1 MLDQVLTPLPK
12 VFQKMQQ
19 KDQKQI
25 LWASNKFKHDVDS
38 EVENFQILFNFLRNI
53 ADGRPEEESFAEGG
67 SDSEGP
73 PNNETEGK
81 TESEGRK
88 KCETESDADSDGT
101 EGHHNIFHPKLLLD
115 LRNRHRLEL

>member
-1 MLDQVLTPLPK
+1 MLDQALTPLPK

-19 KDQKQI
+19 KDQNTDTTYVVSVDQKQI

-81 TESEGRK
+81 TESEGRMV
-88 KCETESDADSDGT
+88 
-101 EGHHNIFHPKLLLD
+101 PKVIITFFI
-115 LRNRHRLEL
+115 RSFC

>member
-12 VFQKMQQ
+12 VFQKMPQ

-38 EVENFQILFNFLRNI
+38 EVENFPILFHFLRNI
-53 ADGRPEEESFAEGG
+53 ADGRQEEESFAEGG

-81 TESEGRK
+81 TEKVGRNVRQNQK
-88 KCETESDADSDGT
+88 P
-101 EGHHNIFHPKLLLD
+101 IPMVPKVIITFFI
-115 LRNRHRLEL
+115 RSFC